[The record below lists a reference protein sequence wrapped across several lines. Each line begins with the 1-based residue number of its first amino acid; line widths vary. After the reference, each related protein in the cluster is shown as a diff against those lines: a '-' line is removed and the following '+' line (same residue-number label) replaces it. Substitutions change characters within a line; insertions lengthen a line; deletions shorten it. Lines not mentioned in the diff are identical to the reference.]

1 MDGLEFNN
9 HLNQMLEKVSKE
21 QKQIFLLGDFNINL
35 LNYNIHQPTN
45 DFLDSLA
52 SNSIIPYI
60 LQPTRLTSHSKTLI
74 DNIFSNILSSEII
87 SGNLT
92 ATISDHL
99 PQFLFSPNPSDN
111 RSNIF
116 ERDWSKFNK
125 ENFILD
131 YFEKNWSDVLQLD
144 QQNVDLSIESFL
156 NSINSVLDSNT
167 PFKRVKKY
175 KLRFKTKPWI
185 TPTLQKSISVKNSLL
200 NKFIKSKD
208 PQTKEHHHLKYKTY
222 RNMLS
227 TLMINPYEKK

>member
-1 MDGLEFNN
+1 MDVLEFNN
-9 HLNQMLEKVSKE
+9 HLNHMLEVSKE
-21 QKQIFLLGDFNINL
+21 QKLIFLLGDFNTNL
-35 LNYNIHQPTN
+35 LNYNVHQPTN

-99 PQFLFSPNPSDN
+99 PQFLFASNILSNPSHN

-156 NSINSVLDSNT
+156 NNINSILDSNA

-185 TPTLQKSISVKNSLL
+185 TPALQKSISVKNSFFFSFLFFFKL
-200 NKFIKSKD
+200 GFTPCKAEQP
-208 PQTKEHHHLKYKTY
+208 PQGMKLQE
-222 RNMLS
+222 
-227 TLMINPYEKK
+227 